1 MRWRPSSLHVPTGA
15 LVAIINSIL
24 AEIRSAQALH
34 VLAKSSFADAQGPI
48 RRLAWIS
55 LGPYLDGHPKLP
67 FAD

>member
-1 MRWRPSSLHVPTGA
+1 
-15 LVAIINSIL
+15 VAIINSIL

-55 LGPYLDGHPKLP
+55 LGSYLDGHLKLP